1 MRFRSKARQR
11 GFTLI
16 EMIIVISIVLV
27 LLAIALPMYNQA
39 ILRSKEATFRKN
51 LATLN
56 EVIQRYSEDK
66 RQAPQQ
72 LDDLVQAGYLKA
84 IPNDITGSSTTWQTE
99 QETDPEK
106 AWNPDQMA
114 SLGWSAVPTR
124 RAATAGRIRNGD
136 EAQETDKP
144 GRTRPPWIHAA
155 RNDGRDQHDPHLA

>member
-1 MRFRSKARQR
+1 MRFRAKAGVPSAPASGAMGWKARQR

-39 ILRSKEATFRKN
+39 ILRSKEATFKKN
-51 LATLN
+51 LSTLN
-56 EVIQRYSEDK
+56 EVVQRYSEDK

-84 IPNDITGSSTTWQTE
+84 IPNDITGVNTSWQTE

-106 AWNPDQMA
+106 AWNPDQM
-114 SLGWSAVPTR
+114 GI
-124 RAATAGRIRNGD
+124 AGVFSGSND
-136 EAQETDKP
+136 P
-144 GRTRPPWIHAA
+144 GS
-155 RNDGRDQHDPHLA
+155 DGRPYSEWR

>member
-1 MRFRSKARQR
+1 MKFRTRAGVPSAPAFGAMGWKAGVPSTPAFGAMGWKARQR

-27 LLAIALPMYNQA
+27 LLAISLPMYNQA
-39 ILRSKEATFRKN
+39 IVRSKEATFRKN

-72 LDDLVQAGYLKA
+72 LDDLVQQGYLKTL
-84 IPNDITGSSTTWQTE
+84 PNDITGVNTTWQTD

-106 AWNPDQMA
+106 AWDPDQMGIA
-114 SLGWSAVPTR
+114 SVHSGSDQLG
-124 RAATAGRIRNGD
+124 
-136 EAQETDKP
+136 Q
-144 GRTRPPWIHAA
+144 
-155 RNDGRDQHDPHLA
+155 DGRPYSEWR

>member
-39 ILRSKEATFRKN
+39 ILRSKEATFKKN
-51 LATLN
+51 LTTLN

-72 LDDLVQAGYLKA
+72 LDDLVQAGYLKEL
-84 IPNDITGSSTTWQTE
+84 PNDITGVNTTWQPE

-106 AWNPDQMA
+106 AWNPDQMGIA
-114 SLGWSAVPTR
+114 SVHSGSDQM
-124 RAATAGRIRNGD
+124 G
-136 EAQETDKP
+136 Q
-144 GRTRPPWIHAA
+144 
-155 RNDGRDQHDPHLA
+155 DGRPYSQW